1 MPIPSY
7 LRPDEDH
14 RLWIDGSFKD
24 GFIGY
29 GILIMPGYKR
39 LYGGDVGASAS
50 DAEWLAAR
58 KALEAAPQGA
68 TCVIY
73 CDFLPVVEWLS
84 TLDDSETGGRQ
95 IRAQYMNDNDPRHR
109 EAHDLANR
117 GRREAEKQQK
127 LRKPKM
133 AHR

>member
-7 LRPDEDH
+7 LCPDEDQ

-29 GILIMPGYKR
+29 GIVIMPGYKT
-39 LYGGDVGASAS
+39 LYGGEEGTSAS
-50 DAEWLAAR
+50 DAEWLAAK
-58 KALEAAPQGA
+58 KALEAVPQGA

-73 CDFLPVVEWLS
+73 CDFLPVVAWFS
-84 TLDDSETGGRQ
+84 TLSDSDKGERK
-95 IRAQYMNDNDPRHR
+95 IRVQYMNDNDPRHR

-117 GRREAEKQQK
+117 GRREAEKQK
-127 LRKPKM
+127 KARKPKLID
-133 AHR
+133 R